1 MGKEIDKEYSL
12 IIKEGINVSKEYNNQ
27 LLSDYDKYK
36 SFKLKVS
43 KALRKLFQFTN
54 RIQELKKSKK

>member
-36 SFKLKVS
+36 SFKTAIKSLKES
-43 KALRKLFQFTN
+43 CFNSPTEYKN
-54 RIQELKKSKK
+54 